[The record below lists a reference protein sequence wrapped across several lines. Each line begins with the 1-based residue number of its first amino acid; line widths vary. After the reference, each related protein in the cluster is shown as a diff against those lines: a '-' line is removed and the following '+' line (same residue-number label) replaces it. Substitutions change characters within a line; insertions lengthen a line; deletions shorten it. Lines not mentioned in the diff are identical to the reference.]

1 MYLLAI
7 DIGNTHTEIGLYLEQ
22 ELQTS
27 WRVTTGLSRTED
39 ELMAY
44 LHYFLLSCQL
54 TPERIDD
61 LAISSVVPSLTAH
74 FVRLTEKYFRNHPF
88 IVDHTVDLGIDI
100 AYQPPS
106 AVGADRLC
114 NAVAAFEKFGGPA
127 VVVDLGTATTLDV
140 IDARGCYRGGAI
152 APGLETSA
160 WGLHERA
167 SKLPSISLE
176 YPRHTIGRTT
186 EESMQSGIV
195 LGTVKMID
203 GLIEEIE
210 KELQATPVVVATGG
224 LAGIVAKRSRY
235 IQYVEPNLVLEGL
248 MRVYFRNRGR

>member
-1 MYLLAI
+1 MHLLAI
-7 DIGNTHTEIGLYLEQ
+7 DIGNTHTEIGLYRQ
-22 ELQTS
+22 RELCTS
-27 WRVTTGLSRTED
+27 WRVTTALSRTED

-44 LHYFLLSCQL
+44 LHYFLLSSQL
-54 TPERIDD
+54 TPQQIDD
-61 LAISSVVPSLTAH
+61 LAISSVVPSLTSH

-88 IVDHTVDLGIDI
+88 IVDHTVELGLEVV
-100 AYQPPS
+100 YEPPS

-114 NAVAAFEKFGGPA
+114 NAVAAFEKYGGPA

-140 IDARGCYRGGAI
+140 IDAKGRYLGGAI

-210 KELQATPVVVATGG
+210 KELKQPPRVVATGG
-224 LAGIVAKRSRY
+224 LAGVVAKRSRY
-235 IQYVEPNLVLEGL
+235 IQMVEPNLVLEGL
-248 MRVYFRNRGR
+248 MRIYFKNRGS